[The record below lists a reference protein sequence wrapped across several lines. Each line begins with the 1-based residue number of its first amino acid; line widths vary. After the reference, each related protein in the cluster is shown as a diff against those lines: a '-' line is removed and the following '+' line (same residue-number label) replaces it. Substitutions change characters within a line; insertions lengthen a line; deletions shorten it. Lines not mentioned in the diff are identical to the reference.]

1 MAKHRITLNKRDI
14 KTLIESIIIET
25 IKSNFYIENNIDE
38 DNLSYLGRGDF
49 GEAYSAGDGRVL
61 KITNSKSE
69 FEIAKQLENNQDP
82 VLNAFA
88 KVYKT
93 DIIDGY
99 MYIIMEE
106 LNTDSSTPE
115 DLFYEL
121 QEYLD
126 EQGLPIQY
134 LHMFDTDGLELS
146 DEMIKFMDEIDDI
159 NRAYRYL
166 GIEASDIKP
175 DNMGYDKN
183 GRLKAFDIED
193 RSRNR

>member
-1 MAKHRITLNKRDI
+1 MKITLTELKNSIMKILREE
-14 KTLIESIIIET
+14 TLD
-25 IKSNFYIENNIDE
+25 NFYSQNNIE
-38 DNLSYLGRGDF
+38 PDNLSYLGRGDF
-49 GEAYSAGDGRVL
+49 GEAYSIGDGRVL
-61 KITNSKSE
+61 KTTSSKSE
-69 FEIAKQLENNQDP
+69 FDIAKQLENNPAP

-93 DIIDGY
+93 DIVDGK
-99 MYIIMEE
+99 MVIILEE
-106 LNTDSSTPE
+106 LYEDGDLE
-115 DLFYEL
+115 DLFYQL
-121 QEYLD
+121 QNYLD
-126 EQGLPIQY
+126 EEGLPIQY
-134 LHMFDTDGLELS
+134 LGNLDTSELELS
-146 DEMIKFMDEIDDI
+146 DELVKFIDEIDDI